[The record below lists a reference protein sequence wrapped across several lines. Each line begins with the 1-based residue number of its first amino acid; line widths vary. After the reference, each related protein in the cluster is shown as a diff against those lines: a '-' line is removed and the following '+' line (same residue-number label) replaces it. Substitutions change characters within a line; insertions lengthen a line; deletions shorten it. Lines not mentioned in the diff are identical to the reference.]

1 MLRSKICLQISIHQ
15 LLNNTLAVAH
25 FLVKPIARTLPHSAA
40 LQLSLVAAKSNP
52 GCHENHQMELNLRI
66 PKKESRPSPSVGL
79 FVFFLSNQNCLSL
92 NYNGLN
98 KMPTGPCF
106 AKRSFVYVAF
116 GNSVSTHSMWSHK
129 FRFSKPFRRSQV

>member
-15 LLNNTLAVAH
+15 LLNDTLAVAH

-52 GCHENHQMELNLRI
+52 GCHSSPNGTKLAYS
-66 PKKESRPSPSVGL
+66 KERVQAFSKCWLVCN
-79 FVFFLSNQNCLSL
+79 FLSNQNCLSL
-92 NYNGLN
+92 NYNGLK

-106 AKRSFVYVAF
+106 AKRSFVYVSF
-116 GNSVSTHSMWSHK
+116 RNSVSTHSMWSHK